1 MRINI
6 ITGGDRMK
14 NIVLVCT
21 AGMSTS
27 ILVSKMKKIAE
38 KNNIKI
44 NIEALAQSELKNY
57 SKKIDLI
64 LLGPQVKYLLNN
76 LEKDYQN
83 SDIKFDVINSV
94 QYGTLNGKAVLNQ
107 ALTILDKKVI

>member
-1 MRINI
+1 ME
-6 ITGGDRMK
+6 

-27 ILVSKMKKIAE
+27 LLVSKMNKIAVE
-38 KNNIKI
+38 NDIEI

-57 SKKIDLI
+57 NKKIDLI

-76 LEKDYQN
+76 LERDYKN
-83 SDIKFDVINSV
+83 VETKFAVIDSI

-107 ALTILDKKVI
+107 ALKLLEKKVI

>member
-1 MRINI
+1 ME
-6 ITGGDRMK
+6 

-27 ILVSKMKKIAE
+27 ILVSKMKKIADE
-38 KNNIKI
+38 NDINIK
-44 NIEALAQSELKNY
+44 IEALAQSELKNY

-76 LEKDYQN
+76 LERDYQD
-83 SDIKFDVINSV
+83 SDVKFDIIDSV

-107 ALTILDKKVI
+107 ALNILDKKVI

>member
-1 MRINI
+1 ME
-6 ITGGDRMK
+6 

-27 ILVSKMKKIAE
+27 ILVSKMKKIADE
-38 KNNIKI
+38 NDINIK
-44 NIEALAQSELKNY
+44 IEALAQSELKNY
-57 SKKIDLI
+57 SQKIDLI

-76 LEKDYQN
+76 LERDYQD
-83 SDIKFDVINSV
+83 SDVKFDIIDSV

-107 ALTILDKKVI
+107 ALNILDKKVI

>member
-1 MRINI
+1 MENV
-6 ITGGDRMK
+6 
-14 NIVLVCT
+14 VLVCT

-27 ILVSKMKKIAE
+27 ILVSKMNKIAAE
-38 KNNIKI
+38 NEIEI

-76 LEKDYQN
+76 LERDYKN
-83 SDIKFDVINSV
+83 SEIKFDVIDSV
-94 QYGTLNGKAVLNQ
+94 QYGTLNGKAVLNH
-107 ALTILDKKVI
+107 ALTLLDKKVI

>member
-1 MRINI
+1 M
-6 ITGGDRMK
+6 TGGIRME
-14 NIVLVCT
+14 NVVLVCT

-27 ILVSKMKKIAE
+27 LLVSKMKNIAAE
-38 KNNIKI
+38 NNIQI

-76 LEKDYQN
+76 LERDYQN
-83 SDIKFDVINSV
+83 TQAKFAVIDSI

-107 ALTILDKKVI
+107 ALTLLDKKVI

>member
-1 MRINI
+1 ME
-6 ITGGDRMK
+6 
-14 NIVLVCT
+14 NIVLICT

-27 ILVSKMKKIAE
+27 LLVSKMNKIAE
-38 KNNIKI
+38 KNEIKI

-76 LEKDYQN
+76 LERDYLD
-83 SDIKFDVINSV
+83 SEVEFDVIDSV

-107 ALTILDKKVI
+107 ALRLLDKKVI

>member
-1 MRINI
+1 MAIRLENV
-6 ITGGDRMK
+6 
-14 NIVLVCT
+14 VLVCT

-27 ILVSKMKKIAE
+27 LLVSKMEKIANE
-38 KNNIKI
+38 NNIDI

-57 SKKIDLI
+57 PKKIDLI

-76 LEKDYQN
+76 LERDYKD
-83 SDIKFDVINSV
+83 SEVKFDIIDSV

-107 ALTILDKKVI
+107 ALTLLDKKVI